1 MAGQGGDGHQRSLEE
16 LNRLRVQYH
25 DKGITTQSQATQQL
39 FFDTYSRQ
47 KRGPPTPV
55 ASSLNTPQEGA
66 TDREEAARS
75 SDNPP
80 LVVPVTLQDHT
91 ALQAVAGHMG
101 VNINDPQHVE
111 AWLQRPVANARDVLQ
126 LVRGYH
132 EAVVRPEMY
141 GMVIQLEGALR
152 MMNDQIF
159 ATRSELNFM
168 ARENRMQQKH
178 SSGLMLVTTGWPN
191 DLQPP
196 QRHYMLGWMISQL
209 PEALTF
215 LRNRGVIRAGE
226 DHTAMEPEIW
236 FQVLQVD
243 PTTVPQSHGFFSA
256 MTMLTFKAWDL
267 RSAFLSRFGGQ
278 SGTPLYVDATTP
290 RAGKH
295 IRVSPCAPQWQRKLE
310 APLRVVIA
318 VINAHE
324 DFRGRRLII
333 LWKSLTVMAPTD
345 SPDFNPDHTAFARL
359 FYEEQGGVFKGRLEV
374 SADFARIMQAP
385 ATTQSSDGDANE
397 SLWTEK
403 WNEVIWGPQLEMDKM
418 EVETYGRAKAEARA
432 GGRGTMYGG
441 GRKHWSSTL
450 LHNSYFSPYP
460 FELEI
465 NAVDHIA
472 YVWDE
477 FCDKAGHPQEKV
489 GDVKACTYGGKPAAA
504 ATADVDMDDEDITPP
519 QQPDW
524 SRFAK
529 AAAPAAPKGAGRA
542 SKGS

>member
-1 MAGQGGDGHQRSLEE
+1 MAGQGGEGHQRSLEE
-16 LNRLRVQYH
+16 LHRLRVQYH
-25 DKGITTQSQATQQL
+25 EKGITTQSQATKQL
-39 FFDTYSRQ
+39 VFDSYSRQ

-91 ALQAVAGHMG
+91 ALQAVAGDMG

-141 GMVIQLEGALR
+141 GMVLQLEGALR
-152 MMNDQIF
+152 LMNDEIF
-159 ATRSELNFM
+159 ATRSELNCM

-178 SSGLMLVTTGWPN
+178 SSGLMLCHHW
-191 DLQPP
+191 
-196 QRHYMLGWMISQL
+196 
-209 PEALTF
+209 ALTF
-215 LRNRGVIRAGE
+215 LRNRGVIRAG
-226 DHTAMEPEIW
+226 DDRTAMEPEIW

-278 SGTPLYVDATTP
+278 SGTPLYVDATTL

-318 VINAHE
+318 VISPHE
-324 DFRGRRLII
+324 DFRGQRLII
-333 LWKSLTVMAPTD
+333 LWK

-374 SADFARIMQAP
+374 SADFARIMQRKAP
-385 ATTQSSDGDANE
+385 MVMPMSH
-397 SLWTEK
+397 
-403 WNEVIWGPQLEMDKM
+403 
-418 EVETYGRAKAEARA
+418 YGLKSGMRSF
-432 GGRGTMYGG
+432 GG
-441 GRKHWSSTL
+441 HS
-450 LHNSYFSPYP
+450 
-460 FELEI
+460 
-465 NAVDHIA
+465 
-472 YVWDE
+472 
-477 FCDKAGHPQEKV
+477 
-489 GDVKACTYGGKPAAA
+489 
-504 ATADVDMDDEDITPP
+504 
-519 QQPDW
+519 
-524 SRFAK
+524 
-529 AAAPAAPKGAGRA
+529 
-542 SKGS
+542 